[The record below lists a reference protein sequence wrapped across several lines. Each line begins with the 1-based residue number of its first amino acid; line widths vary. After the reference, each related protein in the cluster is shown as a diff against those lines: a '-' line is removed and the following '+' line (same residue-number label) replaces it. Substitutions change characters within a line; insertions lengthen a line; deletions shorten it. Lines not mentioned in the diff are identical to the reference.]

1 MIYQEERAIAQA
13 IKDKSLRCPA
23 LIYGSEEYLKQQV
36 CSRLTKSANEAFSS
50 FNDFRFDFEQLD
62 LQGLSDVL
70 SAPPMMADWRTVLV
84 YNVDPKGF
92 GAELY
97 KQLEGLLGQV
107 YEDCRVVFLEKSG
120 CFDDKR
126 DEKSKKVIKLF
137 DKLGSVLH
145 LKERTEGDLQKL
157 IKSEAQQGG
166 CTIVPAAAKQLL
178 ASCGRDIMTL
188 KSEVQKLCA
197 YKNWEGE
204 ITPEDVGLLTVQKA
218 EDNIYGLS
226 RAILRDDYDLAM
238 KILGDLCYLRYPTES
253 ILGTLSQNFVDLY
266 RARIATQEGKRS
278 SEIAADFGYGKRTF
292 AIDNAL
298 RDQRKLSDWYL
309 DHALETLSRADIRL
323 KSSQC
328 DGRTVLEQT
337 VTALFLKNPPKEAG
351 R

>member
-178 ASCGRDIMTL
+178 ASCGRDIMAL

-238 KILGDLCYLRYPTES
+238 KILGDLCYLRYPTEAS
-253 ILGTLSQNFVDLY
+253 WAPCRKILSTSTGRGSPHRRANAPPRSPPTLATASAPSRLTTLCGTKGSSPTGTLIMRS
-266 RARIATQEGKRS
+266 RPCPGRIS
-278 SEIAADFGYGKRTF
+278 
-292 AIDNAL
+292 AL
-298 RDQRKLSDWYL
+298 
-309 DHALETLSRADIRL
+309 
-323 KSSQC
+323 
-328 DGRTVLEQT
+328 
-337 VTALFLKNPPKEAG
+337 NPPNATG
-351 R
+351 VRCSSRR